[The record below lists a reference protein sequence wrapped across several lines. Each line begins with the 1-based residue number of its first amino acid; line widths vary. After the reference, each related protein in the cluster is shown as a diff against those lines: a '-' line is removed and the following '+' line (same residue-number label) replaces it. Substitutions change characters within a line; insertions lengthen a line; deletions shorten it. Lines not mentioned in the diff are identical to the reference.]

1 MSTELGFLPDQY
13 QPRHPSVPTMAEI
26 QSATLILDGAF
37 IDVTLALQQAHEQ
50 MEELRG
56 TVRRNYETS
65 FSITREYPVTGRD
78 FRQMQ
83 TRLARALRRP
93 ALIHNGRKPR

>member
-1 MSTELGFLPDQY
+1 MSTELRFLPH
-13 QPRHPSVPTMAEI
+13 QPQNPAAPTLAEL
-26 QSATLILDGAF
+26 QSATLIFEGAF
-37 IDVTLALQQAHEQ
+37 LDVTLAFQQAHEQ

-56 TVRRNYETS
+56 TIQRNYETS